1 MCSHTLA
8 AAEKTGVLKEFL
20 NCLKSKKRSPNLSA
34 IANVNMPKN
43 EVTMLERGSGKVAAI
58 NHQLREDTLF
68 PVGSFSLH
76 SCPYPI
82 RSHKVMRFLKLIRR
96 KQGVGSCSLHFL
108 PHPMRYHH
116 VLLYLERTFLTKTP
130 HLRRS
135 SRPILRSI
143 LVMVLSYQIYRI
155 LPIIP
160 VVHRE
165 KASKSRKTQSAHL
178 PSASEACIR
187 NLGLRQTCISGQ
199 QGYSMLWLWQF
210 LEAKRDH
217 STPA

>member
-20 NCLKSKKRSPNLSA
+20 NWLKSKKRSPNLSG

-43 EVTMLERGSGKVAAI
+43 EVTKLERGSGKVAAI

-68 PVGSFSLH
+68 AVGSCSLH

-96 KQGVGSCSLHFL
+96 KQGFGSCSLHL
-108 PHPMRYHH
+108 PPHPMRYHH
-116 VLLYLERTFLTKTP
+116 VLLHLERTSLTKTP
-130 HLRRS
+130 HLRGS

-160 VVHRE
+160 VVHKE
-165 KASKSRKTQSAHL
+165 KASKSCKENTISPPTLSVQSLHL
-178 PSASEACIR
+178 ESWSSPDLHFWAARLLDVMAVAI
-187 NLGLRQTCISGQ
+187 
-199 QGYSMLWLWQF
+199 
-210 LEAKRDH
+210 
-217 STPA
+217 P